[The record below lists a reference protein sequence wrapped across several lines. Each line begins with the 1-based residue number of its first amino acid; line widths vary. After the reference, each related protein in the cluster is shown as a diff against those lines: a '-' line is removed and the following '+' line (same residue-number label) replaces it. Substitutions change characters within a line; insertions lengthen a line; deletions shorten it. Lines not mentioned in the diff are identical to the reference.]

1 MASIPV
7 SRVSARFYSVYVIL
21 GGVFLFSLFLFQ
33 SSFQTTDENEANLNI
48 PAWFWFL
55 ELLEQMLIHS
65 PLVISACILS
75 CVYGHLWWELDLY
88 RECFLRMC
96 SAFPVRH
103 ASTTHSSMQLL
114 CTLWSLDGPGGL
126 EELTISIAGFWGPF
140 CRPLLLEL
148 SFLAAV
154 IDEVEKMLCIIADSV
169 HFWLGLIEV
178 TNFVL
183 IKNQLG
189 RAKGSEGRL
198 NDGKM

>member
-1 MASIPV
+1 MSFWVVCFCFPC
-7 SRVSARFYSVYVIL
+7 FY
-21 GGVFLFSLFLFQ
+21 FSLPSKQLMRMRQIWIFLRGFV
-33 SSFQTTDENEANLNI
+33 SWVVRTNAYTLT
-48 PAWFWFL
+48 
-55 ELLEQMLIHS
+55 
-65 PLVISACILS
+65 S
-75 CVYGHLWWELDLY
+75 CDFCVHPKLCLWAFVMGIRWD

-126 EELTISIAGFWGPF
+126 EELTISISGFWGPF

-178 TNFVL
+178 TNVVL

-189 RAKGSEGRL
+189 RAKGSEERL

>member
-1 MASIPV
+1 MSFWVVCFCFPC
-7 SRVSARFYSVYVIL
+7 FY
-21 GGVFLFSLFLFQ
+21 FSLPSKQLMRMRQIWIFLRGFV
-33 SSFQTTDENEANLNI
+33 SWVVRTNAYTLT
-48 PAWFWFL
+48 
-55 ELLEQMLIHS
+55 
-65 PLVISACILS
+65 LVISACILS

-189 RAKGSEGRL
+189 RAKGSEERL